1 MRNLLDSC
9 ICSNFVSTGTG
20 LKVHYLESKP
30 KNFTK
35 YTPTILLLHGFP
47 ELSFSWRK
55 IMPGLTNAGFRVIAP
70 DQRGYGKTKGG
81 SKNFDDNIDEY
92 NLLNLSI
99 DIISFLQNLNI
110 KKVDLLVGHDAGSIV
125 AGTSALIRGDIF
137 KSVVMMS
144 APYTGIPKIIKKELQ
159 DPIHQDL
166 KELKQPRKH
175 YQWYYSTKQANTDMH
190 LKSKKKLHQFLRS
203 YFHAK
208 SADWNKNFPCE
219 LKSWSAKELA
229 KLPEYYVM
237 KYEDTMVESVIKYF
251 PKNKKYERWL
261 NDDELN
267 FYTETF
273 FENGFQS
280 SLNWYR
286 CITSQIHNSNLK
298 IFFGKQIEVP
308 SMFISGEKDWGMYQ
322 KPGALK
328 EMENRICKNFHG
340 IKIVK
345 NAGHWV
351 QQEQPNDVL
360 NLLLSFNSS
369 L

>member
-1 MRNLLDSC
+1 MKNLLDSG
-9 ICSNFVSTGTG
+9 IFSNFISTGTG
-20 LKVHYLESKP
+20 LKIHYLESKP
-30 KNFTK
+30 RNFNKN
-35 YTPTILLLHGFP
+35 TPIALLLHGFP

-55 IMPGLTNAGFRVIAP
+55 IMPGLTKAGFRVIAP
-70 DQRGYGKTKGG
+70 DQRGYGKTIGG
-81 SKNFDDNIDEY
+81 SKKFEDNIEEY

-99 DIISFLQNLNI
+99 DIISFLHNLNI

-125 AGTSALIRGDIF
+125 AGTSALVRGDIF

-144 APYTGIPKIIKKELQ
+144 APYTGIPLINPKVSL

-166 KELKQPRKH
+166 KKLKQPRKH

-190 LKSKKKLHQFLRS
+190 LKNKKKLHKFLRS
-203 YFHAK
+203 YFHTK
-208 SADWNKNFPCE
+208 SADWDSNSPYE
-219 LKSWSAKELA
+219 LKSWSAIELA
-229 KLPEYYVM
+229 KLPEYYIM
-237 KYEDTMVESVIKYF
+237 KLEDTMVDSVIKYF
-251 PKNKKYERWL
+251 PKNKKYKRWL
-261 NDDELN
+261 TDEELN

-286 CITSQIHNSNLK
+286 CMTSQIHNDNLK
-298 IFFGKQIEVP
+298 IFFGKQIEIP

-322 KPGALK
+322 KPGALNEMK
-328 EMENRICKNFHG
+328 EITCKKFLG
-340 IKIVK
+340 VKIVK

-360 NLLLSFNSS
+360 NLLLDFHNS